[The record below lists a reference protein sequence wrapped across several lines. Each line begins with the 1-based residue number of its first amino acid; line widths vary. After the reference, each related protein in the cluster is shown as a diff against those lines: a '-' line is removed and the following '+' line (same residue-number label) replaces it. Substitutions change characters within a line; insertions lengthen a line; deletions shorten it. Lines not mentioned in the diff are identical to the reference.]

1 MRNLFILILLCI
13 SLSLSATTYY
23 ISSAGNDAAN
33 GLSET
38 TSWKTITKVNSAF
51 STFKPG
57 DMILFNRGDVF
68 YGTINVTV
76 AGASGNPITIS
87 AYGTGNTPVISGFT
101 TLTGWTSAGNGI
113 YSKVVSTGS
122 MPNMVIVDGV
132 NTPLGRTPNLPSIHG
147 WPSSIPTGDSF
158 SSTSMTDA
166 DLAASPAL
174 AGAEVVIRTTQ
185 WTTERKTVTHSNHTL
200 SYSATSYTPPTGA
213 GYFIQ
218 NHISTL
224 DVRGEWCYSNGTIY
238 MYFGPSDNPDNHTV
252 KVSSIDNLINNTKS
266 YITFSNLTI
275 EGANKFGINLNNA
288 DYNTV
293 QNCTIRFGGNYGI
306 YGTGCDYDLITLCTI
321 DNNNDYGVY
330 LTSECTHTTIKSN
343 TISNSGMILGMGS
356 SGDNGYNA
364 VVCEGGYSL
373 ITYNTINNSGYDGIR
388 WGGQASE
395 VSYNFINNSCQNK
408 TDGGAIYSYR
418 DYNTAKV
425 LKYNIILNSTA
436 QPYGWPA
443 QDFSSANGIY
453 MDGACNTTISNNVIA
468 QVQGKGIFV
477 NSDQNNIVES
487 NTFYDNTQD
496 ILVFSENKGGGVNGK
511 ASGHTIRYNTLVAKT
526 ASQYCLYISSDINEA
541 DLHSFGTIDYNYYA
555 RPMSTDNY
563 IFWYWYIAPSGYG
576 DAGDGNNIAQ
586 FASTFGYDAHSTMSS
601 IAVTDVNK
609 IRFEYN
615 ETNANKVVSLDA
627 GYVDAVGTK
636 YSGSITLLPFTALV
650 LMVDPNPAAAPA
662 APVYTNSLIASATPS
677 LLEMTYSLSLGSVIP
692 NASAFSVMVNSIARA
707 VTTVAVSGT
716 KVQLTLASPVVSG
729 DVVTVSYTKPTTNPI
744 QTAAGGQAVSIG
756 AQAVTNNVSVTNPL
770 YVSSAVANT
779 TPSLL
784 EMTYNLTLNNI
795 VPSASAFTV
804 LVNSVARTVNTVAI
818 SGTKVQLT
826 LASPIVSG
834 DVVTVS
840 YTKPAAN
847 PIQTAGGGQAIT
859 ITAQTVTNNV
869 SGVNPVYTGSSVE
882 SATPSVIGMT
892 YNTTLANIVP
902 AASSFVVLVNSVA
915 RVVNSVT
922 VSGTSVKLTLS
933 TPIVS
938 GDVVS
943 VAYTKPTVNPLQT
956 ATGGQAVTITAQTVT
971 NNVSGV
977 NPVYTGSSVE
987 SATPSVL
994 SMTYNN
1000 ALANI
1005 VPTTS
1010 SFVVLVNSVAR
1021 VVNSVVVSGTS
1032 VKLTLSTP
1040 IVSGD
1045 IVTVSYTKPTVN
1057 PLQTSAGAQAVTIA
1071 AQSVT
1076 NNVAGINPTYIN
1088 SAVANATPSLLEMS
1102 YNQALSSVI
1111 PASTSFSVLVNSVAR
1126 VVNAVVVSGTKVQ
1139 LTLSSPIKYGDKVT
1153 VSYTKPVTNP
1163 LQSAAGGTAISFSNQ
1178 VVTNNCVNLAPVAT
1192 ITSPIINS
1200 TFTASSNITI
1210 TASASDA
1217 DGSVSMVDFYNG
1229 STKLGSVSSSPYAFT
1244 WNNVVSGNYSL
1255 SVVATDNMNAKTTSS
1270 AVPITVSSTS
1280 GKRNKH
1286 PYVKISSPTKGN
1298 TYANLTSITIN
1309 ALASDSDGVVSKVE
1323 FFNGSARLVEL
1334 TTAPYSYTWK
1344 DVPAGTYSITA
1355 VATDNLNDTTK
1366 SSPIEFIVGTTVKY
1380 DPKSEVVKLYPNP
1393 NNGHFT
1399 LEFIN
1404 PMQNEKGDIVI
1415 TDLGGKQVYHGP
1427 ITKEELTKQIDLP
1440 DSRSGVYVLMIRDK
1454 DILVTKKFI
1463 KN

>member
-1 MRNLFILILLCI
+1 VIRQNLKDMRNLFILILLCI

-288 DYNTV
+288 DYNTI

-882 SATPSVIGMT
+882 SATPSV
-892 YNTTLANIVP
+892 
-902 AASSFVVLVNSVA
+902 
-915 RVVNSVT
+915 
-922 VSGTSVKLTLS
+922 
-933 TPIVS
+933 
-938 GDVVS
+938 
-943 VAYTKPTVNPLQT
+943 
-956 ATGGQAVTITAQTVT
+956 
-971 NNVSGV
+971 
-977 NPVYTGSSVE
+977 
-987 SATPSVL
+987 L

-1005 VPTTS
+1005 VPATS

-1415 TDLGGKQVYHGP
+1415 TDLGGKQFYHGP